1 MKKRYVILA
10 ALLVT
15 AMAAA
20 GCGKKKTDDTTQ
32 DAQVTVAPAENTD
45 TAQADDGT
53 LVDMQKSDDAD
64 IKNVIGDET
73 ATASKVI
80 IVNGTGSA
88 IKGLY
93 VRPTSNDDDDWGDE
107 LINGLFTL
115 NDNDKALYYYDASV
129 KDADGN
135 AVTSYDIRIV
145 YEDEDLTDC
154 YFRKLPLTV
163 ITQITLKMD
172 GTGDDAIPY
181 ATYLTGSSKKETSTL
196 SGVKARLGLDDSED
210 DSRDQEETDV
220 TPTPEEDPEPTQAPS
235 DNGDNPEPTQA
246 PSNNGGN
253 TDPSDASADAAKQYI
268 GQPLSSL
275 IAAIGD
281 ANGSDYENEPETGE
295 TGYHYYDTFTVS
307 TTVDESGNEVVAGVW

>member
-1 MKKRYVILA
+1 MKLKESDVMLNFTVGPVQSNDIVRSIGAEQVPYFRTPEFSNLMFENERLI
-10 ALLVT
+10 
-15 AMAAA
+15 
-20 GCGKKKTDDTTQ
+20 KKFVN
-32 DAQVTVAPAENTD
+32 AS
-45 TAQADDGT
+45 DGSR
-53 LVDMQKSDDAD
+53 VVF
-64 IKNVIGDET
+64 I
-73 ATASKVI
+73 
-80 IVNGTGSA
+80 TGS
-88 IKGLY
+88 G
-93 VRPTSNDDDDWGDE
+93 TSSME
-107 LINGLFTL
+107 SCVMHIL

-196 SGVKARLGLDDSED
+196 SEVKARLGLDDSED
-210 DSRDQEETDV
+210 DSGDQEETDV
-220 TPTPEEDPEPTQAPS
+220 TPTPEENPDPTQAPS
-235 DNGDNPEPTQA
+235 DNGDDPEPTQA
-246 PSNNGGN
+246 PSNNGGD
-253 TDPSDASADAAKQYI
+253 TDPSDASADKAKQYI